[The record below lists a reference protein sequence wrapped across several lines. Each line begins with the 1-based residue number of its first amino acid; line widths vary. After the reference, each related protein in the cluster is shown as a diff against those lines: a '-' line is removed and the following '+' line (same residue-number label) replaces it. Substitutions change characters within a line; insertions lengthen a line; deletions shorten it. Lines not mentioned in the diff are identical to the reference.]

1 MGQSARLDCLAF
13 DLLPHAQDF
22 RPTPAVDVSG
32 REVVQALVI
41 ASMIVMIDEV
51 GDGAFEIARKEV
63 VLEQDSAFERK
74 RCADRTLTC
83 QFAMPLA

>member
-1 MGQSARLDCLAF
+1 MLSAALLDGSSL
-13 DLLPHAQDF
+13 DLSSPFQD
-22 RPTPAVDVSG
+22 TSGASEVDVSRG
-32 REVVQALVI
+32 QIVQALVI